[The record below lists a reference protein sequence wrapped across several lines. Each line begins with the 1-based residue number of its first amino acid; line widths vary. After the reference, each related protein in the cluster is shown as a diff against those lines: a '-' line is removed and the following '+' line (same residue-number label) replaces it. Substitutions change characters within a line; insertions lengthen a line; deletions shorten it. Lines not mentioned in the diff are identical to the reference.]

1 MGNVLDL
8 NSSIEKE
15 SQFVDIPA
23 GEYDAIIDH
32 YEMDKCQWNNEY
44 NGNPMLYVF
53 VNIQTQGGEGQL
65 RDNIVLN
72 SDFEWKLSQ
81 LFLGTGQKKKGEPL
95 PNLGNAIKELP
106 GTRIRVKIVKREG
119 KGEKAGTF
127 YSNIDRYIEKKPAA
141 AGTGWNG
148 GGF

>member
-15 SQFVDIPA
+15 SQFVDIPE
-23 GEYDAIIDH
+23 GEYDAVIDH
-32 YEMDKCQWNNEY
+32 VENDVCQWNNEY
-44 NGNPMLYVF
+44 NGNPMISVY
-53 VNIQTQGGEGQL
+53 VNIETSEGEGQL

-81 LFLGTGQKKKGEPL
+81 LFLGTGQKRKGQPL
-95 PNLGNAIKELP
+95 PNLGRAIQELP
-106 GTRIRVKIVKREG
+106 GTRVRVKVVKREG

-127 YSNIDRYIEKKPAA
+127 YSNIGSYIEKKANAPAA
-141 AGTGWNG
+141 GWS

>member
-8 NSSIEKE
+8 NGSIEKE
-15 SQFVDIPA
+15 SQFVDIPE

-32 YEMDKCQWNNEY
+32 IETDVCQWNNEY
-44 NGNPMLYVF
+44 NGNPMISVY
-53 VNIQTQGGEGQL
+53 VNIQTPEGEGQL

-81 LFLGTGQKKKGEPL
+81 LFLGTGQKKKGQSL
-95 PNLGNAIKELP
+95 PNLGRAINEAP
-106 GTRIRVKIVKREG
+106 GLRVRVKVKKNPG
-119 KGEKAGTF
+119 KGDKSDTL
-127 YSNIDRYIEKKPAA
+127 YSNIDRYIEKKAS
-141 AGTGWNG
+141 GGSGWA